1 METTL
6 NLVVIRV
13 ADLDRSQQFFEALG
27 LRFSREKHGNGPE
40 HLAAELGGVVFEIYP
55 RGSGPATVGVRLG
68 FQVASV
74 EAAVSAVQQLGA
86 EVATPPAAGPWGWRA
101 VVVDP
106 DGLRVEVSQVNEGA
120 P

>member
-6 NLVVIRV
+6 NLVVIRA
-13 ADLDRSQQFFEALG
+13 ADLERSQRFYEALG
-27 LRFSREKHGNGPE
+27 LRFSRERHGSGPE
-40 HLAAELGGVVFEIYP
+40 HLAAELGGMVFEIYP

-74 EAAVSAVQQLGA
+74 ETAISAVQQLGA

-101 VVVDP
+101 VVIDP
-106 DGLRVEVSQVNEGA
+106 DGLRVEVSQASE
-120 P
+120 

>member
-1 METTL
+1 METRL
-6 NLVVIRV
+6 NLIVIR
-13 ADLDRSQQFFEALG
+13 ATDLARSHRFYEALG
-27 LRFSREKHGNGPE
+27 LQFTREKHGSGPE
-40 HLAAELGGVVFEIYP
+40 HLAGELGSVVFEIYP

-74 EAAVSAVQQLGA
+74 EAAVSAVHQLGA

-106 DGLRVEVSQVNEGA
+106 DGMRVEVSQAGT
-120 P
+120 